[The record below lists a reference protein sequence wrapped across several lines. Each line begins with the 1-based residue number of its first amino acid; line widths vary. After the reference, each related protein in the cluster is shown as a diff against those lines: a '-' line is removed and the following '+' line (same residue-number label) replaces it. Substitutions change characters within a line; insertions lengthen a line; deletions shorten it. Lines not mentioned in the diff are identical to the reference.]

1 MHLCGWHLDIFSEGS
16 VRMDAKLGKTV
27 TKQLFGVNAV
37 EPGAAAH
44 VDTRYDSVTLFHIPD
59 YFTN

>member
-16 VRMDAKLGKTV
+16 KRMDAKRGKTV
-27 TKQLFGVNAV
+27 TEQLFGANAV
-37 EPGAAAH
+37 KAGAAAH
-44 VDTRYDSVTLFHIPD
+44 VDILYDSVTLFHIPD